1 MDMEW
6 IVKLVLECW
15 SLENMI
21 LEVDQSLVEPVIS
34 VALLRLAVSD
44 ILDIQR
50 VQAMGAQWV
59 LEWSGKAL
67 CKNWVVILALKNE
80 I

>member
-1 MDMEW
+1 
-6 IVKLVLECW
+6 
-15 SLENMI
+15 MI

-50 VQAMGAQWV
+50 VQAMGAQ
-59 LEWSGKAL
+59 
-67 CKNWVVILALKNE
+67 
-80 I
+80 

>member
-34 VALLRLAVSD
+34 VALLRLTVSD

-50 VQAMGAQWV
+50 V
-59 LEWSGKAL
+59 
-67 CKNWVVILALKNE
+67 
-80 I
+80 